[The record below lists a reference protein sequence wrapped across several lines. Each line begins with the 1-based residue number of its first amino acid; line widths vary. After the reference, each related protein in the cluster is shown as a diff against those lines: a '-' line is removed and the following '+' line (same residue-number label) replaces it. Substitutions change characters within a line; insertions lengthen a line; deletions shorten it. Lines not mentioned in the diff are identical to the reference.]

1 MKVLKTVHRFPV
13 VLVGSLL
20 ATASGAFENNKQVQV
35 MPNEIKWTAL
45 PAAPG
50 LKLSWLTGGQD
61 KPGLYEVRVHLDK
74 GTVVPPHTHPD
85 RRCVTVL
92 AGELYA
98 AEGST
103 VDTSKAKRLPAGS
116 FHCVEAN
123 VPHYVLAKEKAVDF
137 QDSGIGPTGTVWIK
151 K

>member
-1 MKVLKTVHRFPV
+1 MKMLTAIHSLPVL
-13 VLVGSLL
+13 LVASLA
-20 ATASGAFENNKQVQV
+20 ATASGAAENDQQVQV
-35 MPNEIKWTAL
+35 MPNEIKWTPV

-74 GTVVPPHTHPD
+74 GAVVPPHTHPD
-85 RRCVTVL
+85 RRCLTVL

-103 VDTSKAKRLPAGS
+103 VDASKAKRFPTGS
-116 FHCVEAN
+116 FHCVAAK
-123 VPHYVLAKEKAVDF
+123 VPHYVLAKDREVDF
-137 QDSGIGPTGTVWIK
+137 QDSGIGPTGTAWIK

>member
-1 MKVLKTVHRFPV
+1 MKMLKAVHSLPLL
-13 VLVGSLL
+13 LVASLA
-20 ATASGAFENNKQVQV
+20 ATASGAAEKDKQVQV
-35 MPNEIKWTAL
+35 MPDEIKWTTV

-61 KPGLYEVRVHLDK
+61 KPGLYELRVHLDR
-74 GTVVPPHTHPD
+74 GAVVPPHTHPD

-103 VDTSKAKRLPAGS
+103 VDTSKIKRFPAGS
-116 FHCVEAN
+116 FHCVEAK
-123 VPHYVLAKEKAVDF
+123 VPHYVLAKDSEVDF
-137 QDSGIGPTGTVWIK
+137 QDSGVGPTGTVWIK

>member
-1 MKVLKTVHRFPV
+1 MKVLKAVHRLPV
-13 VLVGSLL
+13 FLVASLA
-20 ATASGAFENNKQVQV
+20 ATAPGAAENDKQVQV
-35 MPNEIKWTAL
+35 MPDQIKWTAV

-74 GTVVPPHTHPD
+74 GAVVPPHTHPD
-85 RRCVTVL
+85 RRCATVL

-103 VDTSKAKRLPAGS
+103 VDTSRIKRLPAGS
-116 FHCVEAN
+116 FHCVEPN
-123 VPHYVLAKEKAVDF
+123 VPHYVLAKDSEVVF
-137 QDSGIGPTGTVWIK
+137 QDSGIGPTATLWIK